1 MNQAGFISRF
11 CTFFLIISFGL
22 PVDLHTTLR
31 PALAAGLSAHGMD
44 VDGQPASGRFAAST
58 SAANTYFVN
67 STKDSPD
74 SDPADGLCADEQGKC
89 SLRAAIMQANF
100 SPDADT
106 ILLPPG
112 NYQLT
117 RAGKDD
123 NALVGDLDILAD
135 LTIQGAG
142 PDRTIVDGNGA
153 VTGDRVFQVM
163 QSVENVS
170 LSGLTIRNGTAP
182 SSGLSE
188 LLGGGIYLSG
198 NSNQTP
204 APSLQL
210 QDVIL
215 EGNTAENGGGLYAIY
230 GQIRL
235 IHSLIRSNIATHL
248 GGGLFAGVTQLTIQ
262 DSQAYDNS
270 AKIGGAFALS
280 ETSDGLIQRTE
291 IYSNTVTGYGGGI
304 SNSSSNANPY
314 SLVTLQDSSLHDN
327 HAAYNGGA
335 IDDYSAL
342 VLSHTVLDRN
352 SAGTYGGG
360 LMIYQTYVPSTIEIS
375 QSTLS
380 ANTAQYGGGIYYND
394 FVGNPSKMMVQNST
408 LSGNIAS
415 HQGGGIYAIGQ
426 ARLTLLN
433 ATIAGNEAYRRI
445 PQHYASFGGGLV
457 ITTTAVIT
465 AQNTLIGDNVF
476 TNGITLPTPDD
487 CYGSLLSLGNNLIQ
501 TTTNC
506 SIYGTTYGNITGQ
519 DPLLDP
525 LQNDGGDTPTRP
537 LQAASPAIDA
547 GTNSPCPGTDQ
558 RGVVRPFDG
567 DGDTNAICDIGAY
580 EAATQVSQSVQFGPI
595 PDKTLLDP
603 AFVITA
609 TASSGLLVDL
619 STDTPSIC
627 NLSDSSWFAG
637 VSSATVQLGGTGRCI
652 LVAQQPGNVT
662 FNPAASQSQ
671 FFAVTSELFLPLLE
685 KK

>member
-1 MNQAGFISRF
+1 MNKPGFFSRF
-11 CTFFLIISFGL
+11 CAMFLIVSFGL
-22 PVDLHTTLR
+22 PFEPSTSPR
-31 PALAAGLSAHGMD
+31 PAIAAGLSD
-44 VDGQPASGRFAAST
+44 SGNFAAST
-58 SAANTYFVN
+58 YLVN
-67 STKDSPD
+67 STQDTPD
-74 SDPADGLCADEQGKC
+74 ADPADGICADADGKC
-89 SLRAAIMQANF
+89 TLRAAIMQANF

-112 NYQLT
+112 IFQLS
-117 RAGKDD
+117 RAGNDD

-142 PDRTIVDGNGA
+142 PEQTIVDGNGS
-153 VTGDRVFQVM
+153 VTGDRVFQVLD
-163 QSVENVS
+163 SAKNVS
-170 LSGLTIRNGTAP
+170 LSDLTIRNGAAP

-188 LLGGGIYLSG
+188 LLGGGIYMSG
-198 NSNQTP
+198 SSNQTS

-210 QDVIL
+210 QDVII

-230 GQIRL
+230 GKITL
-235 IHSLIRSNIATHL
+235 IHSLIRSNIATNL
-248 GGGLFAGVTQLTIQ
+248 GGGLYAGVTQLTIQ
-262 DSQAYDNS
+262 DSQAYENS
-270 AKIGGAFALS
+270 ANIGGAFALS

-314 SLVTLQDSSLHDN
+314 SLVTLQDSSLHNN
-327 HAAYNGGA
+327 HADYNGGA

-342 VLSHTVLDRN
+342 VLSHTVLDKN

-380 ANTAQYGGGIYYND
+380 ANTAQFGGGIFYND

-408 LSGNIAS
+408 LSGNVAS

-433 ATIAGNEAYRRI
+433 ATIASNEAYRRI

-457 ITTTAVIT
+457 ITSTAVIT
-465 AQNTLIGDNVF
+465 AQNTLIGDNIF

-506 SIYGTTYGNITGQ
+506 SIYGTTYGNVTGQ

-525 LQNDGGDTPTRP
+525 LQNDGGLTPTRP
-537 LQAASPAIDA
+537 LQASSPAIDA
-547 GTNSPCPGTDQ
+547 GSNSACPPDDQ
-558 RGVVRPFDG
+558 RGVTRPYDG
-567 DGDTNAICDIGAY
+567 NGDTNAVCDIGAY
-580 EAATQVSQSVQFGPI
+580 EFATQLSQSIQFGAI
-595 PDKTLLDP
+595 ADKSLLDP
-603 AFVITA
+603 PFVITA
-609 TASSGLLVDL
+609 TASSGLPVDL
-619 STDTPSIC
+619 STDSPSIC
-627 NLSDSSWFAG
+627 DLSDSYWFAG
-637 VSSATVQLGGTGRCI
+637 VSSATVHLSQEGRCI
-652 LVAQQPGNVT
+652 LVAQQPGNAT
-662 FNPAASQSQ
+662 FTPAASQSQ
-671 FFAVTSELFLPLLE
+671 SFDVSAAPEGTNHLFLPLLE

>member
-1 MNQAGFISRF
+1 MNKPGFFSRF
-11 CTFFLIISFGL
+11 CAVFLIVSFGL
-22 PVDLHTTLR
+22 PLEPSTSSH
-31 PALAAGLSAHGMD
+31 PAIVAGFSVPNDSAAAY
-44 VDGQPASGRFAAST
+44 AAST
-58 SAANTYFVN
+58 YLVN
-67 STKDSPD
+67 STQDTPD
-74 SDPADGLCADEQGKC
+74 ADPADSVCADANGKC
-89 SLRAAIMQANF
+89 TLRAAIMQANF
-100 SPDADT
+100 SSDADT

-112 NYQLT
+112 IYQLS
-117 RAGKDD
+117 RVGNDD

-142 PDRTIVDGNGA
+142 PDQTIVDGNGS
-153 VTGDRVFQVM
+153 VTGDRVFQVLN
-163 QSVENVS
+163 SAKNVT
-170 LSGLTIRNGTAP
+170 LGGLTIRNGTAP
-182 SSGLSE
+182 SNGPSE
-188 LLGGGIYLSG
+188 LLGGGIYMSG
-198 NSNQTP
+198 SSNQTS

-210 QDVIL
+210 QDVII

-230 GQIRL
+230 GQIKL
-235 IHSLIRSNIATHL
+235 IHSLIRSNKATDL
-248 GGGLFAGVTQLTIQ
+248 GGGLYAGVTQLTIQ
-262 DSQAYDNS
+262 DSQAYKNS
-270 AKIGGAFALS
+270 ANIGGAFALS

-304 SNSSSNANPY
+304 SNSSSNANPS
-314 SLVTLQDSSLHDN
+314 SLVILQDSSLHGN

-342 VLSHTVLDRN
+342 MLSHTVLDKN

-380 ANTAQYGGGIYYND
+380 ANTAQYGGGIFYND

-433 ATIAGNEAYRRI
+433 ATIASNEAYRRI

-457 ITTTAVIT
+457 ITSTAVIT
-465 AQNTLIGDNVF
+465 AQNTLVGDNIF

-506 SIYGTTYGNITGQ
+506 SIYGTTYGNVTGQ

-525 LQNDGGDTPTRP
+525 LHNDGGLTPTRP
-537 LQAASPAIDA
+537 LQASSPAIDA
-547 GTNSPCPGTDQ
+547 GSNSACPPSDQ
-558 RGVVRPFDG
+558 RDVPRPFDG
-567 DGDTNAICDIGAY
+567 NGDTNAVCDIGAY
-580 EAATQVSQSVQFGPI
+580 ELATQLSQSIQFGAI
-595 PDKTLLDP
+595 ADKSLLDP
-603 AFVITA
+603 PFIITA
-609 TASSGLLVDL
+609 TASSGLPVDL
-619 STDTPSIC
+619 STDSPSIC
-627 NLSDSSWFAG
+627 DLSDSSWFAG
-637 VSSATVQLGGTGRCI
+637 VSSATVHLSQAGQCL
-652 LVAQQPGNVT
+652 LVAQQPGNAT
-662 FNPAASQSQ
+662 FNPAASLSQS
-671 FFAVTSELFLPLLE
+671 FDVSAAPEGINRLFLPLVE